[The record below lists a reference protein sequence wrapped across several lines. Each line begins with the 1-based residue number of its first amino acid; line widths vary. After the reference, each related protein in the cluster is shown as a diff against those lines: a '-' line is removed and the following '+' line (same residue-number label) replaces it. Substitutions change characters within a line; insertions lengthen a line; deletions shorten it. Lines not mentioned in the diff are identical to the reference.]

1 MKERL
6 RPLTEGLAYDV
17 LGGTLYSLGYYTF
30 ATNGGFATGGV
41 SGLALM
47 INYFTHLPMGAL
59 TVAMNLPIVLL
70 TFRSLGK
77 KFLLR
82 SLRSLLIITLI
93 MDGIMPHFPVYSGDL
108 LLACLFTGLLVGAG
122 MGLIYTQGSST
133 GGSDFVVMAVRKAR
147 PYLSLGQITAVMD
160 VVVILAGWPVYG
172 SPDAVL
178 YGLVFTFVSTFAMD
192 YVVNGAAGGKMALVV
207 TRSGAATAK
216 AISDEVGRGATL
228 MPGKG
233 SYTGRDMDVL
243 LCACGKMEIARVR
256 RIAHQMDPHAMVM
269 ICDAAEV
276 VGEGFTLPEDA
287 N

>member
-1 MKERL
+1 ML
-6 RPLTEGLAYDV
+6 
-17 LGGTLYSLGYYTF
+17 
-30 ATNGGFATGGV
+30 
-41 SGLALM
+41 
-47 INYFTHLPMGAL
+47 
-59 TVAMNLPIVLL
+59 
-70 TFRSLGK
+70 FRSHTG
-77 KFLLR
+77 
-82 SLRSLLIITLI
+82 
-93 MDGIMPHFPVYSGDL
+93 PHQQ
-108 LLACLFTGLLVGAG
+108 AG

-133 GGSDFVVMAVRKAR
+133 GGADFVVMAVRKAR

-207 TRSGAATAK
+207 TRSGAATAR

-256 RIAHQMDPHAMVM
+256 RIAHQMVSHAMVM

-276 VGEGFTLPEDA
+276 VGEGCTLPEDA

>member
-82 SLRSLLIITLI
+82 SQRPSTMIAKIGTVAFRQNIRLSIGFSLH
-93 MDGIMPHFPVYSGDL
+93 GCF
-108 LLACLFTGLLVGAG
+108 LVAEE
-122 MGLIYTQGSST
+122 
-133 GGSDFVVMAVRKAR
+133 
-147 PYLSLGQITAVMD
+147 
-160 VVVILAGWPVYG
+160 
-172 SPDAVL
+172 VL
-178 YGLVFTFVSTFAMD
+178 QFL
-192 YVVNGAAGGKMALVV
+192 
-207 TRSGAATAK
+207 
-216 AISDEVGRGATL
+216 
-228 MPGKG
+228 
-233 SYTGRDMDVL
+233 
-243 LCACGKMEIARVR
+243 
-256 RIAHQMDPHAMVM
+256 
-269 ICDAAEV
+269 
-276 VGEGFTLPEDA
+276 
-287 N
+287 

>member
-93 MDGIMPHFPVYSGDL
+93 MDGIMPHFPVYSGDP

-160 VVVILAGWPVYG
+160 A
-172 SPDAVL
+172 
-178 YGLVFTFVSTFAMD
+178 
-192 YVVNGAAGGKMALVV
+192 VV
-207 TRSGAATAK
+207 TLAARTRCCTAW
-216 AISDEVGRGATL
+216 
-228 MPGKG
+228 
-233 SYTGRDMDVL
+233 
-243 LCACGKMEIARVR
+243 C
-256 RIAHQMDPHAMVM
+256 
-269 ICDAAEV
+269 
-276 VGEGFTLPEDA
+276 LPSFPPLPWTMW
-287 N
+287 

>member
-17 LGGTLYSLGYYTF
+17 LGGTLYSLGFYTF

-47 INYFTHLPMGAL
+47 VNYFTHLPMGAL
-59 TVAMNLPIVLL
+59 TVAMNLPILL
-70 TFRSLGK
+70 FTFRSLGK

-82 SLRSLLIITLI
+82 SLRTLLIITLI
-93 MDGIMPHFPVYSGDL
+93 MDGIMPHFPVYNGDP

-133 GGSDFVVMAVRKAR
+133 GGSDFVVMAVRKDR

-178 YGLVFTFVSTFAMD
+178 YGLVFT
-192 YVVNGAAGGKMALVV
+192 
-207 TRSGAATAK
+207 
-216 AISDEVGRGATL
+216 
-228 MPGKG
+228 P
-233 SYTGRDMDVL
+233 
-243 LCACGKMEIARVR
+243 
-256 RIAHQMDPHAMVM
+256 
-269 ICDAAEV
+269 
-276 VGEGFTLPEDA
+276 LPWTMW
-287 N
+287 

>member
-1 MKERL
+1 M
-6 RPLTEGLAYDV
+6 

-93 MDGIMPHFPVYSGDL
+93 MDGIMPHFPVYSGDP

-133 GGSDFVVMAVRKAR
+133 GGADFVVMAVRKAR

-160 VVVILAGWPVYG
+160 AVVILAGWPVYG

-207 TRSGAATAK
+207 TRSGAATAR